1 MQDIPII
8 MFGRDYWTR
17 ALNFCH
23 LADEGTI
30 DDEDLDLF
38 RYAETAEE
46 AWEMIQ
52 RFHQRYG
59 GEEQKI
65 EY

>member
-8 MFGRDYWTR
+8 MFGRKFWQN
-17 ALNFCH
+17 ALNLQY

-46 AWEMIQ
+46 AWEMIRQ
-52 RFHQRYG
+52 FHHR
-59 GEEQKI
+59 
-65 EY
+65 